1 MFMCECDRCKD
12 GSEMGSNLGGIHC
25 FKCNE
30 GIAIPKTPLEPEKS
44 GWKCNKCG
52 AENPGKE
59 CTDKVKFINN
69 HIQSAIADSQG
80 SIQVFEFVS

>member
-52 AENPGKE
+52 VENPGKE